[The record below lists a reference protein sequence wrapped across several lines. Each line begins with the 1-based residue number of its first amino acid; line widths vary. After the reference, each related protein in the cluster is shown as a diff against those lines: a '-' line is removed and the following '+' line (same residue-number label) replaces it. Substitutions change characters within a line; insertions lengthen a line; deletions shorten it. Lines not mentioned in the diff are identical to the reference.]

1 MMAATRAANDRYND
15 RSGEERILRAF
26 H

>member
-1 MMAATRAANDRYND
+1 MAATRAANDRYRD
-15 RSGEERILRAF
+15 MSGEARILRAF